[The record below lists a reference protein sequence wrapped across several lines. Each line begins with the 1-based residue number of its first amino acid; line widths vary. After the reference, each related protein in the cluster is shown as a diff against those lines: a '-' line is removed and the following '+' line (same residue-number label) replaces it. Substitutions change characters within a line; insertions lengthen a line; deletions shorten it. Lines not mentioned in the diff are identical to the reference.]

1 MTSRLANDPME
12 SSKRALAPLD
22 RISEVL
28 FGLIMALT
36 FTGSLSVAQAG
47 RDDVRAMLV
56 GAFGCNVAWGII
68 DGVFFLMGSLASK
81 QSNRTM
87 LRALRRA
94 TDSRK
99 VAAALPPPVAAVL
112 EPAML
117 DAIHA
122 RLQELPE
129 PPTVARLDKR
139 DLLGAVAVF
148 LLVFLAM
155 LPLTLP
161 FFFIKN
167 PTIALRVSNVIA
179 LVMLAV
185 AGAAYGRLVGR
196 SMWGFG
202 VGMVVVGGL
211 LVALA
216 IALGG

>member
-1 MTSRLANDPME
+1 MLPNDPLQ
-12 SSKRALAPLD
+12 SSKRALDPVD

-47 RDDVRAMLV
+47 REDVRAMLV

-81 QSNRTM
+81 ASNLTM

-94 TDSRK
+94 SDSGSA
-99 VAAALPPPVAAVL
+99 AAALPPPVAAML
-112 EPAML
+112 EPATL
-117 DAIHA
+117 DAICK
-122 RLQELPE
+122 RLRDLPE
-129 PPTVARLDKR
+129 PPQVARLDQR
-139 DLLGAVAVF
+139 DVLGAAGVF
-148 LLVFLAM
+148 LLVFLSM
-155 LPLTLP
+155 FPLTLP
-161 FFFIKN
+161 FFFVRN
-167 PTIALRVSNVIA
+167 PMVALRVSNAVA

-185 AGAAYGRLVGR
+185 AGAAYGRFVRR

-202 VGMVVVGGL
+202 VGMVVLGGL